1 MTEDRLSASAGQYLQ
16 ANGMNVPPPMI
27 VSDPLVAGAV
37 PIEQLLRVL
46 GLAANLGDPKDNA
59 DSLEEHAKRDAKTAE
74 AAAKF
79 PAQDENASAEMKA
92 VAGQGEASQMAQ
104 QLPQMA
110 SGIAGA
116 LAGALGGALQPIAQ
130 IPQQVAQGAQQA
142 MQAGMGMMQQ
152 AGGSAAQLDTAS
164 LSELPLDEYAS
175 DIGNLG
181 SGGGG
186 DGDAGLGGGGGGIG
200 GTTPTAMLG
209 PPPVPSPGTS
219 PSSAPIMA
227 TLSPTASPSTSA
239 PTGGM
244 SGMPMVPPGA
254 MHGAVGSDKD
264 AKADTKRVSVPTVK
278 NGAPVQ
284 GRITAL
290 PPAPPQV
297 VKRVD
302 GKPVA
307 ARRIIVPGAGGD
319 DITGEPP
326 TKS

>member
-1 MTEDRLSASAGQYLQ
+1 MTEGRLSASAGQYLQ
-16 ANGMNVPPPMI
+16 ANGMNVPPPPI
-27 VSDPLVAGAV
+27 TSDPLVAGAA

-46 GLAANLGDPKDNA
+46 GLAANLGDPKDNSE
-59 DSLEEHAKRDAKTAE
+59 SLEEHAKRDAKTAD

-79 PAQDENASAEMKA
+79 PAQDENAATEMKG
-92 VAGQGEASQMAQ
+92 VAGQGDTSQMAQ

-116 LAGALGGALQPIAQ
+116 LASAMGGALQPIAQ

-142 MQAGMGMMQQ
+142 MQAGMGIMQQ
-152 AGGSAAQLDTAS
+152 AGGSAAQRDKAS
-164 LSELPLDEYAS
+164 LDELPLDEYSS
-175 DIGNLG
+175 DIGD
-181 SGGGG
+181 S
-186 DGDAGLGGGGGGIG
+186 GLGGGGGEAGIG
-200 GTTPTAMLG
+200 GGGRLGETSPTAMLG
-209 PPPVPSPGTS
+209 PPPIPSAGTS
-219 PSSAPIMA
+219 PSSAPVMA
-227 TLSPTASPSTSA
+227 TPSPVTPAPPSTV
-239 PTGGM
+239 TGGM

-254 MHGAVGSDKD
+254 LHGAAGSEKD

-297 VKRVD
+297 VKKVD

-307 ARRIIVPGAGGD
+307 TKHIIVPREND
-319 DITGEPP
+319 QRT
-326 TKS
+326 S

>member
-1 MTEDRLSASAGQYLQ
+1 MTEGRLSASAGQYLQ
-16 ANGMNVPPPMI
+16 ANGMNVPPPPI
-27 VSDPLVAGAV
+27 TSDPLVAGAV

-46 GLAANLGDPKDNA
+46 GLAANLGDPKDNSE
-59 DSLEEHAKRDAKTAE
+59 SLEEHAKRDAKTAE

-79 PAQDENASAEMKA
+79 PAQDENAAAEMKG

-116 LAGALGGALQPIAQ
+116 LAGAMGGALQPLAQ

-152 AGGSAAQLDTAS
+152 AGGPAAQLDRAS
-164 LSELPLDEYAS
+164 LSELPLDEYGS
-175 DIGNLG
+175 DMADLG

-186 DGDAGLGGGGGGIG
+186 GDAGLGSGGGGLG
-200 GTTPTAMLG
+200 GTAPTAMLG
-209 PPPVPSPGTS
+209 PPPVPSAGTS
-219 PSSAPIMA
+219 PSSAPVMA
-227 TLSPTASPSTSA
+227 TPPPATSAPPSA

-254 MHGAVGSDKD
+254 MHGAAGSEKD

-284 GRITAL
+284 GRITTP

-297 VKRVD
+297 VKKVD

-307 ARRIIVPGAGGD
+307 TKRIIVPNSTPTED
-319 DITGEPP
+319 DPS
-326 TKS
+326 KF

>member
-1 MTEDRLSASAGQYLQ
+1 MTEGRLSASAGQYLQ
-16 ANGMNVPPPMI
+16 ANGMNVPPPPI
-27 VSDPLVAGAV
+27 TSDPLVAGAV

-46 GLAANLGDPKDNA
+46 GLAANLGDPRDNSE
-59 DSLEEHAKRDAKTAE
+59 SLEEHAERDAKTAE

-79 PAQDENASAEMKA
+79 PAQDENASAAMKG
-92 VAGQGEASQMAQ
+92 VSGQAEAS

-116 LAGALGGALQPIAQ
+116 LAGAMGGALQPLAQ

-152 AGGSAAQLDTAS
+152 AGGSAAQLDLTS
-164 LSELPLDEYAS
+164 LDGLPMDEYGSEIS
-175 DIGNLG
+175 DLG
-181 SGGGG
+181 TSGGS
-186 DGDAGLGGGGGGIG
+186 DDAGLGGGGGGIG
-200 GTTPTAMLG
+200 GTAPTAMLG

-219 PSSAPIMA
+219 PSSARILVPPPPVI
-227 TLSPTASPSTSA
+227 PTSPST

-254 MHGAVGSDKD
+254 MHGAAGSEKD

-284 GRITAL
+284 GRITA
-290 PPAPPQV
+290 PPHTPPQLM
-297 VKRVD
+297 KKVD

-307 ARRIIVPGAGGD
+307 TKRIIVPGSAPAED
-319 DITGEPP
+319 DAN
-326 TKS
+326 KS

>member
-1 MTEDRLSASAGQYLQ
+1 MTEGRLNASATQYLQ
-16 ANGMNVPPPMI
+16 ANGMNVPPPPI
-27 VSDPLVAGAV
+27 TSDPLVTGTV

-46 GLAANLGDPKDNA
+46 GLAANLGDPQDNTE
-59 DSLEEHAKRDAKTAE
+59 SLEEHAKRDAKTAE

-79 PAQDENASAEMKA
+79 PAQDENAAAEMKG
-92 VAGQGEASQMAQ
+92 VAGQGDASQMAQ

-116 LAGALGGALQPIAQ
+116 LAGALGGALQPLAQ

-152 AGGSAAQLDTAS
+152 AGGSAAELDKAA
-164 LSELPLDEYAS
+164 LSELPLDEYGA
-175 DIGNLG
+175 DMGDLG
-181 SGGGG
+181 AGG
-186 DGDAGLGGGGGGIG
+186 GDAGLGGGGGGGGIG
-200 GTTPTAMLG
+200 GTAPTAMLG
-209 PPPVPSPGTS
+209 PPPVPSAGTS
-219 PSSAPIMA
+219 PSSAPVMA
-227 TLSPTASPSTSA
+227 TPPAAPTPPPST

-254 MHGAVGSDKD
+254 MQGAAGTEKD

-284 GRITAL
+284 GRIVTP
-290 PPAPPQV
+290 PPASPQV
-297 VKRVD
+297 VKKVD

-307 ARRIIVPGAGGD
+307 TKRIVVPNS
-319 DITGEPP
+319 PP
-326 TKS
+326 AEEDSRNS

>member
-1 MTEDRLSASAGQYLQ
+1 MTEGRLSASAGQYLQ
-16 ANGMNVPPPMI
+16 ANGMNVPPPPI
-27 VSDPLVAGAV
+27 TSDPLVAGSV

-46 GLAANLGDPKDNA
+46 GLAANLGDPKDNSE
-59 DSLEEHAKRDAKTAE
+59 SLEEHAKRDAKTAE

-79 PAQDENASAEMKA
+79 PAQDENAAAEMKGI
-92 VAGQGEASQMAQ
+92 AGQGEASQMAQ

-116 LAGALGGALQPIAQ
+116 LAGAMGGALQPLAQ
-130 IPQQVAQGAQQA
+130 IPQQVAQGAQQG

-152 AGGSAAQLDTAS
+152 AGGSAAQLDKAS
-164 LSELPLDEYAS
+164 LSELPLDEYGS
-175 DIGNLG
+175 DVGDLGAGG
-181 SGGGG
+181 SG
-186 DGDAGLGGGGGGIG
+186 GDAGLGGGGGGLG
-200 GTTPTAMLG
+200 GTAPTAMLG
-209 PPPVPSPGTS
+209 PPPVPSAGTS
-219 PSSAPIMA
+219 PSSAPAMA
-227 TLSPTASPSTSA
+227 TPPPATPAPTST

-254 MHGAVGSDKD
+254 MHGAAGSEKD

-284 GRITAL
+284 GRITAP

-297 VKRVD
+297 VKKVD

-307 ARRIIVPGAGGD
+307 TKRIIVRNSTPTED
-319 DITGEPP
+319 DPS
-326 TKS
+326 KF

>member
-1 MTEDRLSASAGQYLQ
+1 MSGGQLNANAEQYLQ
-16 ANGMNVPPPMI
+16 ANGLNVPPPPI
-27 VSDPLVAGAV
+27 TSDPLVAGAV

-46 GLAANLGDPKDNA
+46 GLAANLGDPNDNSE
-59 DSLEEHAKRDAKTAE
+59 SLEEHAKRDAKTAE

-79 PAQDENASAEMKA
+79 PAQDENASAEMKG

-116 LAGALGGALQPIAQ
+116 LAGAMGGALQPLAQ
-130 IPQQVAQGAQQA
+130 LPQQVAQGAQQA

-152 AGGSAAQLDTAS
+152 AGGAAAQLDKAS
-164 LSELPLDEYAS
+164 LSDLPLDEYGS
-175 DIGNLG
+175 GLG
-181 SGGGG
+181 DVGAGGGG
-186 DGDAGLGGGGGGIG
+186 GEAGLGGGGGGMG
-200 GTTPTAMLG
+200 GTAPTAFLG
-209 PPPVPSPGTS
+209 PPPVPSAGTS
-219 PSSAPIMA
+219 PSSAPVMA
-227 TLSPTASPSTSA
+227 TPPPATTPSSSA

-254 MHGAVGSDKD
+254 MHGGSGAEKD

-284 GRITAL
+284 GRITTP
-290 PPAPPQV
+290 PPAPPQI
-297 VKRVD
+297 VKKVD

-307 ARRIIVPGAGGD
+307 TKRIIVPNSSPAP
-319 DITGEPP
+319 EPSDE
-326 TKS
+326 TRS